1 LYVKADGVY
10 VKKKECERKK
20 EKEKK
25 KKKKRENPATL
36 YLLAALVRVSASER
50 AKE

>member
-25 KKKKRENPATL
+25 KKRENPATV